1 MATFS
6 RHQASISN
14 VGSYQVSGYPY
25 ISGSL
30 ATRDS
35 SHQAANAE
43 FHFIFPRVAKSVTVV
58 FASGSA
64 GDADS
69 GGTSAGL
76 RVHFHT
82 TGAVSTYDA
91 DDNPAGHITATNGV
105 GFDSTTAS
113 DASRCTSA
121 VLKGRHYVELNA
133 VDESITFDVKCTEIF
148 ISRADC
154 NGQSAP
160 ACTDIDFRVI
170 AELTNISVSEFT
182 PMSGSGLTTDGAP
195 LGTEPVSAS
204 LNQD

>member
-25 ISGSL
+25 ISGSV
-30 ATRDS
+30 ATKAGSDTAS
-35 SHQAANAE
+35 TAE
-43 FHFIFPRVAKSVTVV
+43 FHFVFPRVAKSVTVI

-76 RVHFHT
+76 RVHFHS
-82 TGAVSTYDA
+82 TGAVGNSVG
-91 DDNPAGHITATNGV
+91 NITATNGV
-105 GFDSTTAS
+105 GLDSTTAS
-113 DASRCTSA
+113 DAARCTSA

-133 VDESITFDVKCTEIF
+133 VDESITFDVRCKEIF

-154 NGQSAP
+154 ASQAGDL
-160 ACTDIDFRVI
+160 DIDFRVV
-170 AELTNISVSEFT
+170 AELTNISISELSN
-182 PMSGSGLTTDGAP
+182 MSGSGLTTDGQA
-195 LGTEPVSAS
+195 LGADVITG
-204 LNQD
+204 